1 MKKGFLSEYFN
12 GCVVKRLTAVEAD
25 TAKSNQHEF
34 NGVAGLK
41 KLLGDVKLPKFP
53 CRFLWVGDDQD
64 VVSSEGFLTW
74 YDAREKHPT
83 RSEYRLY
90 FPTTEVSER
99 ASAGDALF
107 IATRAGNESSA
118 LVIVA
123 PAESTAV
130 NQLLWLFGIKDDPDA
145 QFVLADMK
153 SAPRGGDFAVRY
165 ILEELGITVD
175 DPEDDLEFWVSGFEG
190 VFPSTRVFSA
200 KARESLPGID
210 PRDSPDDALL
220 DWMQREEAL
229 FRYMES
235 QIVADKLR
243 TGFQVEDGSPDVDGF
258 ISYSLSVQNRRKAR
272 AGYALENHLEAI
284 FKAHNILF
292 EREPITE
299 NKSKPDFL
307 FPGAAE
313 YHNAVFPVRNLTML
327 GAKSS
332 CKDRWRQVLTEA
344 ERISAKHLLTLEPGI
359 SVAQTS
365 EMQSSNLQLVL
376 PAPIHSSYRDEQR
389 QWLMDLDGFID
400 MAAQRQKSMRSL

>member
-1 MKKGFLSEYFN
+1 MKNGFLSEYFD

-41 KLLGDVKLPKFP
+41 KLFGDTKLPNFP
-53 CRFLWVGDDQD
+53 SRFLWVGDDHD
-64 VVSSEGFLTW
+64 VISEEGFLTW
-74 YDAREKHPT
+74 YDAREQHPT

-90 FPTTEVSER
+90 FPTTEVSVR

-107 IATRAGNESSA
+107 IAKRAGNDSSA

-130 NQLLWLFGIKDDPDA
+130 NQLLWLFGIRDEPDA
-145 QFVLADMK
+145 QFVLADTK
-153 SAPRGGDFAVRY
+153 AAPRGVDFAVRF
-165 ILEELGITVD
+165 ILEELGIIVD
-175 DPEDDLEFWVSGFEG
+175 DPEDDLGFWVAGYEG

-220 DWMQREEAL
+220 QWMEREEAL
-229 FRYMES
+229 FRHMES

-243 TGFQVEDGSPDVDGF
+243 TGFQIEDGSPDVDGF

-284 FKAHNILF
+284 FQVYGLRYA
-292 EREPITE
+292 REAVTE
-299 NKSKPDFL
+299 NRSKPDFL
-307 FPGAAE
+307 FPGADE
-313 YHNAVFPVRNLTML
+313 YHDTKFPTDNLTML

-344 ERISAKHLLTLEPGI
+344 ERIKRKHLLTLEPGI
-359 SVAQTS
+359 STMQTD
-365 EMQSSNLQLVL
+365 EMRSNNLQLVL
-376 PAPIHSSYRDEQR
+376 PNAIHDSYGASQRD
-389 QWLMDLDGFID
+389 WLLDVRCFLDLV
-400 MAAQRQKSMRSL
+400 AEK